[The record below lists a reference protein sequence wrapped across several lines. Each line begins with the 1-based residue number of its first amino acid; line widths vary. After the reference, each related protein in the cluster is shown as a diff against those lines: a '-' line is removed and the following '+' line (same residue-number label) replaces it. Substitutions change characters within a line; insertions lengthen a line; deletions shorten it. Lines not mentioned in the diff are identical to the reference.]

1 MKTSTRILVFSL
13 IAMLIVGSSSCKQ
26 RVNDAER
33 DAARILFEKQ
43 LALIK
48 AYTDSLEQ
56 LDDTTDREPVL
67 NRFRDKLTML
77 NLEYPHAADG
87 AMTEGENDTL
97 FMATQKLL
105 QAASARHSA
114 DSIALPA
121 DSIAT

>member
-1 MKTSTRILVFSL
+1 MLAVMIGGLGLLSCQRQST
-13 IAMLIVGSSSCKQ
+13 
-26 RVNDAER
+26 DAER

-43 LALIK
+43 LALIR

-67 NRFRDKLTML
+67 ARFRDKLTML
-77 NLEYPHAADG
+77 NLEYPHKADA

-105 QAASARHSA
+105 KAAAHRNGT

-121 DSIAT
+121 DSVPTTN